1 MASLY
6 VNSAAL
12 IRNFLYETGRYLLFL
27 KQVFTR
33 PERWRLLLRQFVTE
47 TGKLVLGSIPL
58 IALISVFIGA
68 VLVIQTANNM
78 TSPLLPKMYI
88 GYMARES
95 LILEFCSTMVC
106 LILAGKIGSSISS
119 ELGTM
124 RITEQI
130 DAMEMMGVNS
140 ANFLVLPKILSTTIL
155 NPLLTLMS
163 FIMGLLGGYLLIAAT
178 GIIKTADYLT
188 GIQFAFNGY
197 YITYSLMKTAVF
209 SFIISS
215 ISAYYGYNAIGGS
228 LGVGRS
234 ATKAIVI
241 SSAMILIFN
250 LILTRIML

>member
-1 MASLY
+1 M
-6 VNSAAL
+6 
-12 IRNFLYETGRYLLFL
+12 FLRR
-27 KQVFTR
+27 VFTR
-33 PERWRLLLRQFVTE
+33 PEKWRLLLRQFMTE
-47 TGKLVLGSIPL
+47 TDKLVLNSVPL

-68 VLVIQTANNM
+68 VLVIQTSNNM
-78 TSPLLPKMYI
+78 TSPFLPKMYI

-95 LILEFCSTMVC
+95 LVLEFCSTMVC
-106 LILAGKIGSSISS
+106 LILAGKIGSNISS

-155 NPLLTLMS
+155 NPLLTMMS
-163 FIMGLLGGYLLIAAT
+163 FVMGLVGGYLLILMT
-178 GIIKTADYLT
+178 GTIKTSDYLT

-197 YITYSLMKTAVF
+197 YITYSLVQPAGF
-209 SFIISS
+209 SFLISS
-215 ISAYYGYNAIGGS
+215 ISAYDGYCSTGGS

-234 ATKAIVI
+234 ATKALVTA
-241 SSAMILIFN
+241 SAMILIFN